1 MGRES
6 ALPFS
11 RRAGADARPPLRLLF
26 ALPGFH
32 RSERGAEVALLAVAS
47 ELAKAGDAITVLGSG
62 DLRPD
67 APYRFRK
74 IPSVP
79 RERFERFP
87 RFPPVRSDTAWEE
100 ATFAA
105 NIMMRERLAG
115 YDAAI
120 TCSFPFLHW
129 ALRSKSE
136 SRTAQIFVTQNGD
149 WPAYSNASEY
159 RSFKCDGL
167 VCTNPDYLARN
178 RERWRCALIPNGVDT
193 ERFRPGPGCRSRF
206 GLPEDKP
213 VILMVSAFI
222 DSKRVLDGIRAVS
235 KLDGVFLAVAGDG
248 PLRQCA
254 RELAADLLPG
264 RYKQLSL
271 SAAEMP
277 DLYRSADAFLHLSL
291 LESFG
296 NVFLEAWTC
305 GLPIVAHESDRLRW
319 ILGPGQFLCDT
330 QSKQQLE
337 QRLRAALSAGADS
350 SPAQADRFGWP
361 SVAAQYRQFIA
372 SVVAAR

>member
-1 MGRES
+1 M
-6 ALPFS
+6 
-11 RRAGADARPPLRLLF
+11 DARSPLRLLF

-32 RSERGAEVALLAVAS
+32 RYERGAEVALLAIAS
-47 ELAKAGDAITVLGSG
+47 ELAESGDAITVLGSG

-105 NIMMRERLAG
+105 NIMMRERLSG

-129 ALRSKSE
+129 ALRSKSGP
-136 SRTAQIFVTQNGD
+136 RTAQIFVTQNGD

-167 VCTNPDYLARN
+167 ICTNPDYLARN

-193 ERFRPGPGCRSRF
+193 ERFRPGPGCRGRF

-235 KLDGVFLAVAGDG
+235 KLDGAFLAVAGDG

-296 NVFLEAWTC
+296 NVFLEAWAC

-330 QSKQQLE
+330 QNKQQLE
-337 QRLRAALSAGADS
+337 QRLRAALSAVADS
-350 SPAQADRFGWP
+350 SPAQVEQFGWP
-361 SVAAQYRQFIA
+361 SVAAQYRHFIA
-372 SVVAAR
+372 GVVAAR